1 MNRDKTGSFIEN
13 VIFDNKIVFLM
24 IIGII
29 SCFLG
34 YHALGLKFNA
44 AFEKMIPLKHPYVLS
59 YYEHIDDVEGGNF
72 IQIAVETTSGDI
84 FDVDYLEQLKEISDA
99 AFFLPGVDRATM
111 KSLWTKNVQWRAVT
125 EDGIEGGVVISDE
138 YDGTDRTLS
147 VVRANTLRSGQVGK
161 LVANNFKSTIIHLP
175 LMEVNPETG
184 AKLDYSDLSKS
195 IEDIREKYSSETVKL
210 HVIGFAKLMGV
221 LIDGVSFVAAFF
233 AVASLLTLVLLFVY
247 SRCISGTLLPITC
260 SFIAVIWQLGFI
272 KLLGFGLNPYSILV
286 PFLVFA
292 IGVSHGVQMVNA
304 MAIEASQGYSKEESA
319 RRTFRDL
326 ASAGLTALLSDALGF
341 ITLLFIQIKVI
352 QELGIGASIG
362 VAAIIA
368 TNLLL
373 LPILLSYAGI
383 TKSGIEHATKK
394 EDKPD
399 RISAV
404 LSHVTAPKPAR
415 GMLVVAL
422 ALVVVG
428 LFGSQGIK
436 IGDIDKGAPEL
447 RPDSEYNQD
456 VDFVVSNYSVSSD
469 VMILMVETGDYKCVA
484 YETLDLMDKL
494 QWKLQHVNGVQSV
507 DSAANR
513 AKRMG
518 VLLNEGNSR
527 MYGIPRDQ
535 SAIFSNVKSL
545 PEGAYFNN
553 ECDLSKIVIALDD
566 HKAETLDRV
575 VAAIEEFNGEN
586 EGVDMSF
593 VLAAGNA
600 GIAAATNQEIKKAQM
615 TMLLTVYLVVIAMVI
630 VTFRSVSAVVCII
643 VPLAIT
649 SLLSQALMAYLG
661 IGVKVA
667 TLPVIAMGVGIGVD
681 YGIYIYNRIQHFL
694 SQGLSLSEAYMKTLR
709 TTGKAVTFTGIT
721 LAVGVCTWIL
731 SPIKFQ
737 ADMGL
742 LLTFMFLWNMIG
754 AMTLLPALAYF
765 LNPKVTTKDAEQGSK
780 SLSMES
786 AGARNQEELQGGKLL
801 VDNI

>member
-1 MNRDKTGSFIEN
+1 MIKVKASSFIEN
-13 VIFDNKIVFLM
+13 LIFGHRITFLL
-24 IIGII
+24 IIGLV

-34 YHALGLKFNA
+34 YHALDLKISA
-44 AFEKMIPLKHPYVLS
+44 AFEKMIPLKHPYILS
-59 YYEHIDDVEGGNF
+59 YYEHVDDVEGGNF
-72 IQIAVETTSGDI
+72 IQIAVERSDGDI
-84 FDVDYLEQLKEISDA
+84 FNVDYLEELKQISDA
-99 AFFLPGVDRATM
+99 AFFLPGVDRAAM

-125 EDGIEGGVVISDE
+125 EEGIEGGVVISDS
-138 YDGTDRTLS
+138 YDGTEKTLS
-147 VVRANTLRSGQVGK
+147 VVRANVLRSGEVGK

-175 LMEVNPETG
+175 LLEINPETG
-184 AKLDYSDLSKS
+184 DKLDYSDLSKS
-195 IEDIREKYSSETVKL
+195 IEQIREKHSSKTVKL
-210 HVIGFAKLMGV
+210 HVIGFAKLMGD
-221 LIDGVSFVAAFF
+221 LIDGVSFVAVFF
-233 AVASLLTLVLLFVY
+233 AVALLLTVVLLYLY
-247 SRCISGTLLPITC
+247 SRCVSGTLLPITC
-260 SFIAVIWQLGFI
+260 SLIAVVWQLGLI
-272 KLLGFGLNPYSILV
+272 KLMGFDLDPYSILV

-304 MAIEASQGYSKEESA
+304 MAIEASQGFGKKEAA

-326 ASAGLTALLSDALGF
+326 ASAGLTALFSDALGF

-383 TKSGIEHATKK
+383 TKSGVEHATKK
-394 EDKPD
+394 DDKPD
-399 RISAV
+399 KISAV
-404 LSHVTAPKPAR
+404 LSNVTAPKPAK
-415 GMLVVAL
+415 GLL
-422 ALVVVG
+422 LIALVLVGIGVVG
-428 LFGSQGIK
+428 GQGLK

-447 RPDSEYNQD
+447 RADSKYNQD

-469 VMILMVETGDYKCVA
+469 IMILMVETGEYKCVA

-494 QWKLQHVNGVQSV
+494 QWKLQHVDGVQSV
-507 DSAANR
+507 DSAANG

-527 MYGIPRDQ
+527 MYAIPRDQ

-545 PEGAYFNN
+545 PEGVYFNN
-553 ECDLSKIVIALDD
+553 DCDLSKIYIALDD
-566 HKAETLDRV
+566 HKAETLNRV
-575 VAAIEEFNGEN
+575 VAAVEAFNAEN
-586 EGVDMSF
+586 SSSDISF

-600 GIAAATNQEIKKAQM
+600 GIAAATNQEIKKAQL
-615 TMLLTVYLVVIAMVI
+615 TMLVTVYLVVIVMVV
-630 VTFRSVSAVVCII
+630 VTFRSFSAVVCII

-681 YGIYIYNRIQHFL
+681 YGIYIYNRIQYYL
-694 SQGLSLSEAYMKTLR
+694 SQGLDLSESYIKTLR
-709 TTGKAVTFTGIT
+709 STGKAVTFTGIT

-737 ADMGL
+737 ADMGI
-742 LLTFMFLWNMIG
+742 LLTFMFIWNMIG
-754 AMTLLPALAYF
+754 AMTLLPALAFF
-765 LNPKVTTKDAEQGSK
+765 LSPKVSSNN
-780 SLSMES
+780 SLQYSRS
-786 AGARNQEELQGGKLL
+786 RSDSDLDDLRALTARG
-801 VDNI
+801 